1 MSGRILSFSQY
12 LGGGDNVKIEE
23 RFPNDQKTFTYN
35 YANADVSGYTFT
47 ADYQN
52 ILLSSVTYDRTTG
65 DPNFTDTTVTGY
77 FGAAAN
83 ISASGNVIN
92 TSQAATG
99 IVKFTIPAD
108 LYTGNVIPDARAN
121 VVATVVSFQ
130 WQTNDSP
137 VQKDRHRWVL
147 LNRYDPMIGK
157 VPRDPALE
165 SNFVKIT

>member
-1 MSGRILSFSQY
+1 MSGRLLSFSQY

-35 YANADVSGYTFT
+35 YANTDVSGYTFT
-47 ADYQN
+47 ADFQN
-52 ILLSSVTYDRTTG
+52 ILISSITYDRTTG
-65 DPNFTDTTVTGY
+65 NPNFTDSTVTGY

-83 ISASGNVIN
+83 ISGSNIN
-92 TSQAATG
+92 TTNAHTG
-99 IVKFTIPAD
+99 IIKFTIPSD
-108 LYTGNVIPDARAN
+108 LYTGNVIPDARSN

-130 WQTNDSP
+130 WQTNDTP
-137 VQKDRHRWVL
+137 PQKDRHRWVL

-157 VPRDPALE
+157 VPKDPANE

>member
-12 LGGGDNVKIEE
+12 LGGGSNVKIEE

-35 YANADVSGYTFT
+35 FANADVSGYTFT

-52 ILLSSVTYDRTTG
+52 ILLSTVTYDRTTG

-83 ISASGNVIN
+83 IAGSNIN
-92 TSQAATG
+92 TTNANTG
-99 IVKFTIPAD
+99 IVLFTIPSD
-108 LYTGNVIPDARAN
+108 LYEGNVIPDARAN

-130 WQTNDSP
+130 WQTNSVP
-137 VQKDRHRWVL
+137 PQKDRHRWVL
-147 LNRYDPMIGK
+147 LNRFDPMIGK
-157 VPRDPALE
+157 VPKDP
-165 SNFVKIT
+165 SNEPNFTAIT

>member
-52 ILLSSVTYDRTTG
+52 ILLNTVTYDRTTG
-65 DPNFTDTTVTGY
+65 NPNFTDTTVTGY

-83 ISASGNVIN
+83 IAGSNIN
-92 TSQAATG
+92 TTNANTG
-99 IVKFTIPAD
+99 IVLFTIPSG
-108 LYTGNVIPDARAN
+108 LYTGNVIPDARSN

-130 WQTNDSP
+130 WQTNDTP
-137 VQKDRHRWVL
+137 PQRDRHRWVL
-147 LNRYDPMIGK
+147 LNRFDPMIGK
-157 VPRDPALE
+157 VPKDPSNE
-165 SNFVKIT
+165 SNFTAIT